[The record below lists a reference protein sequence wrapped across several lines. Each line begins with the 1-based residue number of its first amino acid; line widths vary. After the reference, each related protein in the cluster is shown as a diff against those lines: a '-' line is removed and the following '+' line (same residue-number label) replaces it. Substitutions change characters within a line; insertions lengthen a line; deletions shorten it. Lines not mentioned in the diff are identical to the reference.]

1 MNSDEEAKRIVKEW
15 YEGGLRWKDRKIFVV
30 NTEEG
35 ANAYFKKKELA
46 EGVV

>member
-15 YEGGLRWKDRKIFVV
+15 YEGGLRWKDMKIFVV

-35 ANAYFKKKELA
+35 ANAYFKKKEWV